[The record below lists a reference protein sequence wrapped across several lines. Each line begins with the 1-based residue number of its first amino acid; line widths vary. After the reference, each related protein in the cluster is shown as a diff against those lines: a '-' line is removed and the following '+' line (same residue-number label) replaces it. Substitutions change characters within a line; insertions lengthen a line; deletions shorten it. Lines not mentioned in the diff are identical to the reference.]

1 MSNSLIDNQPV
12 NDLVQPVL
20 HKAGV
25 AGSAVDYRNVKV
37 MIGLSG
43 GINSMAVLVW
53 LAQYEL
59 RPKELHLFY
68 AHFEEHSPGT
78 LEFVLAG
85 VEYAKKHFEK
95 VVYKQTNNS
104 VLDYFREQ
112 KMIPHPTAAPCT
124 RFLKIEP
131 MVTYAFEN
139 GITVDL
145 VGYVRS
151 EKRRVKNMQSKGADN
166 LFMSKQFPILQQ
178 DNEWCFD
185 VVKDCVGFYPAIYD
199 LRWNDEGFID
209 FVKAN
214 LYRFD
219 EATQHSL
226 RKKFGKNK
234 RVFTHNNCLPCKN
247 MQLDDLLVVEY
258 FYPRHFEKAMRL
270 STDLKKY
277 WGRSEDDFYTSF
289 GRPDLGMDK
298 QPCEV
303 CAAD

>member
-1 MSNSLIDNQPV
+1 MINEQK
-12 NDLVQPVL
+12 NDSGWVSPTFGNNL
-20 HKAGV
+20 V
-25 AGSAVDYRNVKV
+25 AGSAVDYSNVKV

-53 LAQYEL
+53 LANYEL
-59 RPKELHLFY
+59 KPKELHLFY

-85 VEYAKKHFEK
+85 VEYAKQNFET
-95 VVYKQTNNS
+95 VIYKQTNNS

-131 MVTYAFEN
+131 MVAYAFEN

-151 EKRRVKNMQSKGADN
+151 EKRRVKNMKSKGADN

-185 VVKDCVGFYPAIYD
+185 VVKKEIGFYPAIYD
-199 LRWNDEGFID
+199 IRNAKG
-209 FVKAN
+209 
-214 LYRFD
+214 
-219 EATQHSL
+219 
-226 RKKFGKNK
+226 K

-247 MQLDDLLVVEY
+247 MQIDD
-258 FYPRHFEKAMRL
+258 FEEVKEFFPDYWQKAMDL
-270 STDLKKY
+270 STDLQKY
-277 WGRSEDDFYTSF
+277 WGRSENDFYTTF
-289 GRPDLGMDK
+289 GRPDLGLEK

>member
-1 MSNSLIDNQPV
+1 MMIREQKDDSGSVPLPFGKQT
-12 NDLVQPVL
+12 
-20 HKAGV
+20 V

-53 LAQYEL
+53 LANYEL
-59 RPKELHLFY
+59 KPKELHLFY

-85 VEYAKKHFEK
+85 VEYAKRNFET
-95 VVYKQTNNS
+95 VIYKQTNNS

-145 VGYVRS
+145 VGYVRT

-185 VVKDCVGFYPAIYD
+185 VVKKEIGFYPAIYD
-199 LRWNDEGFID
+199 IRNAKG
-209 FVKAN
+209 
-214 LYRFD
+214 
-219 EATQHSL
+219 
-226 RKKFGKNK
+226 K

-247 MQLDDLLVVEY
+247 MQIDD
-258 FYPRHFEKAMRL
+258 FEEVKEFFPDYWQKAMDL
-270 STDLKKY
+270 SNELKKY

>member
-1 MSNSLIDNQPV
+1 M
-12 NDLVQPVL
+12 
-20 HKAGV
+20 
-25 AGSAVDYRNVKV
+25 VDYTNTKV

-53 LAQYEL
+53 LANYEFK
-59 RPKELHLFY
+59 PKELHLFY

-78 LEFVLAG
+78 LNFVLAG
-85 VEYAKKHFEK
+85 VEYAKQNFET
-95 VVYKQTNNS
+95 VIYKQINNS

-185 VVKDCVGFYPAIYD
+185 VVKKEIGFYPVIYD
-199 LRWNDEGFID
+199 IRNAKG
-209 FVKAN
+209 
-214 LYRFD
+214 
-219 EATQHSL
+219 
-226 RKKFGKNK
+226 K

-247 MQLDDLLVVEY
+247 MQIDD
-258 FYPRHFEKAMRL
+258 FEEVKEFFPDYWQKAMDL
-270 STDLKKY
+270 SGELKRY

-303 CAAD
+303 CAYD

>member
-1 MSNSLIDNQPV
+1 MKKNSSTTVSSGSVSKGRTKPN
-12 NDLVQPVL
+12 
-20 HKAGV
+20 V
-25 AGSAVDYRNVKV
+25 AGSAVDYSNVKV

-53 LAQYEL
+53 LANYEL
-59 RPKELHLFY
+59 KPKELHLFY

-85 VEYAKKHFEK
+85 VEYAKKNFEK
-95 VVYKQTNNS
+95 VIYKQTNNS
-104 VLDYFREQ
+104 VLDYFRRQ
-112 KMIPHPTAAPCT
+112 KMIPHPTSAPCT

-131 MVTYAFEN
+131 MVSYAFEN

-185 VVKDCVGFYPAIYD
+185 VVKKEIGFYPAIYD
-199 LRWNDEGFID
+199 I
-209 FVKAN
+209 
-214 LYRFD
+214 
-219 EATQHSL
+219 
-226 RKKFGKNK
+226 KNAKGK

-247 MQLDDLLVVEY
+247 MQIDD
-258 FYPRHFEKAMRL
+258 FEEVKEFFPDYWQKAMDL
-270 STDLKKY
+270 SNDLQKY
-277 WGRSEDDFYTSF
+277 WGRSENDFYTTF
-289 GRPDLGMDK
+289 GRPDLGLQK

-303 CAAD
+303 CADD

>member
-1 MSNSLIDNQPV
+1 MKKDYSNT
-12 NDLVQPVL
+12 
-20 HKAGV
+20 
-25 AGSAVDYRNVKV
+25 KV

-53 LAQYEL
+53 LANYEL
-59 RPKELHLFY
+59 KPKELHLFY

-85 VEYAKKHFEK
+85 VEYARRNFET
-95 VVYKQTNNS
+95 VIYKQTNNS
-104 VLDYFREQ
+104 VLDYFKEQ

-145 VGYVRS
+145 VGYVKS

-185 VVKDCVGFYPAIYD
+185 VVKDAIGFYPSIYD
-199 LRWNDEGFID
+199 IRNAKG
-209 FVKAN
+209 
-214 LYRFD
+214 
-219 EATQHSL
+219 
-226 RKKFGKNK
+226 K

-247 MQLDDLLVVEY
+247 MQIDDFEEVKE
-258 FYPRHFEKAMRL
+258 FYPEYWQKAMDL
-270 STDLKKY
+270 SNELQKY
-277 WGRSEDDFYTSF
+277 WGRSENDFYTTF
-289 GRPDLGMDK
+289 GRPDLGLEK

-303 CAAD
+303 CNFD

>member
-1 MSNSLIDNQPV
+1 MIEEQKDDSGSVSLPFGKQT
-12 NDLVQPVL
+12 
-20 HKAGV
+20 V
-25 AGSAVDYRNVKV
+25 AGSAVDYRNVKI

-53 LAQYEL
+53 LANYEL
-59 RPKELHLFY
+59 KPKELHLFY

-85 VEYAKKHFEK
+85 VEYAKRNFET
-95 VVYKQTNNS
+95 VIYKQTNNS
-104 VLDYFREQ
+104 VLDYFKEQ

-145 VGYVRS
+145 VGYVRT

-185 VVKDCVGFYPAIYD
+185 VVKKEIGFYPAIYD
-199 LRWNDEGFID
+199 IRNAKG
-209 FVKAN
+209 
-214 LYRFD
+214 
-219 EATQHSL
+219 
-226 RKKFGKNK
+226 K

-247 MQLDDLLVVEY
+247 MQIDD
-258 FYPRHFEKAMRL
+258 FEEVKEFFPDYWQKAMDL
-270 STDLKKY
+270 STELQKY
-277 WGRSEDDFYTSF
+277 WGRSENEFYTTF
-289 GRPDLGMDK
+289 GRPDLGLEK

>member
-1 MSNSLIDNQPV
+1 MIEEQKDDSGSVSLPFGKQT
-12 NDLVQPVL
+12 
-20 HKAGV
+20 V

-53 LAQYEL
+53 LANYEL
-59 RPKELHLFY
+59 KPKELHLFY

-85 VEYAKKHFEK
+85 VEYAKRNFET
-95 VVYKQTNNS
+95 VIYKQTNNS
-104 VLDYFREQ
+104 VLDYFKEQ

-145 VGYVRS
+145 VGYVRT

-185 VVKDCVGFYPAIYD
+185 VVKKEIGFYPAIYD
-199 LRWNDEGFID
+199 IRNAKG
-209 FVKAN
+209 
-214 LYRFD
+214 
-219 EATQHSL
+219 
-226 RKKFGKNK
+226 K

-247 MQLDDLLVVEY
+247 MQIDD
-258 FYPRHFEKAMRL
+258 FEEVKEFFPDYWQKAMDL
-270 STDLKKY
+270 STELQKY
-277 WGRSEDDFYTSF
+277 WGRSENEFYTTF
-289 GRPDLGMDK
+289 GRPDLGLEK

>member
-1 MSNSLIDNQPV
+1 MIEEQKDDSGSVPLPFGKQT
-12 NDLVQPVL
+12 
-20 HKAGV
+20 V

-53 LAQYEL
+53 LANYEL
-59 RPKELHLFY
+59 KPKELHLFY

-85 VEYAKKHFEK
+85 VEYAKRNFDT
-95 VVYKQTNNS
+95 VIYKQTNNS
-104 VLDYFREQ
+104 VLDYFKEQ

-145 VGYVRS
+145 VGYVRT

-185 VVKDCVGFYPAIYD
+185 VVKKEIGFYPAIYD
-199 LRWNDEGFID
+199 IRNAKG
-209 FVKAN
+209 
-214 LYRFD
+214 
-219 EATQHSL
+219 
-226 RKKFGKNK
+226 K

-247 MQLDDLLVVEY
+247 MQIDD
-258 FYPRHFEKAMRL
+258 FEEVKEFFPDYWQKAMEL
-270 STDLKKY
+270 SNELQKY
-277 WGRSEDDFYTSF
+277 WGRSENEFYTTF
-289 GRPDLGMDK
+289 GRPDLGLEK

>member
-1 MSNSLIDNQPV
+1 MIDEIKDDSGSVPLPFGKQT
-12 NDLVQPVL
+12 
-20 HKAGV
+20 V

-53 LAQYEL
+53 LANYEL
-59 RPKELHLFY
+59 KPKELHLFY
-68 AHFEEHSPGT
+68 AHFGEHSPGT

-85 VEYAKKHFEK
+85 VEYAKRNFET
-95 VVYKQTNNS
+95 VIYKQTNNS
-104 VLDYFREQ
+104 VLDYFKEQ

-145 VGYVRS
+145 VGYVRT

-185 VVKDCVGFYPAIYD
+185 VVKKEIGFYPAIYD
-199 LRWNDEGFID
+199 IRNAKG
-209 FVKAN
+209 
-214 LYRFD
+214 
-219 EATQHSL
+219 
-226 RKKFGKNK
+226 K

-247 MQLDDLLVVEY
+247 MQIDD
-258 FYPRHFEKAMRL
+258 FEEVKEFFPDYWQKAMDL
-270 STDLKKY
+270 STELQKY
-277 WGRSEDDFYTSF
+277 WGRSENEFYTTF
-289 GRPDLGMDK
+289 GRPDLGLEK

>member
-1 MSNSLIDNQPV
+1 MIREQKDDSGSVPLPFGKQT
-12 NDLVQPVL
+12 
-20 HKAGV
+20 V

-53 LAQYEL
+53 LANYEL
-59 RPKELHLFY
+59 KPKELHLFY

-85 VEYAKKHFEK
+85 VEYAKRNFET
-95 VVYKQTNNS
+95 VIYKQTNNS

-145 VGYVRS
+145 VGYVRT

-185 VVKDCVGFYPAIYD
+185 VVKKEIGFYPAIYD
-199 LRWNDEGFID
+199 IRNAKG
-209 FVKAN
+209 
-214 LYRFD
+214 
-219 EATQHSL
+219 
-226 RKKFGKNK
+226 K

-247 MQLDDLLVVEY
+247 MQIDD
-258 FYPRHFEKAMRL
+258 FEEVKEFFPDYWQKAMDL
-270 STDLKKY
+270 SNELKKY

>member
-1 MSNSLIDNQPV
+1 MNYSD
-12 NDLVQPVL
+12 
-20 HKAGV
+20 K
-25 AGSAVDYRNVKV
+25 KV

-43 GINSMAVLVW
+43 GINSMAVLCW
-53 LAQYEL
+53 LANYEL
-59 RPKELHLFY
+59 KPKELHLFY

-85 VEYAKKHFEK
+85 VEYAKKHFDK
-95 VVYKQTNNS
+95 VVYAQTNNS

-145 VGYVRS
+145 VGYVRT

-166 LFMSKQFPILQQ
+166 LFMSKQFPILQE
-178 DNEWCFD
+178 DNEWCFST
-185 VVKDCVGFYPAIYD
+185 VENEIGFYPAIYD
-199 LRWNDEGFID
+199 LKWNDQKFIQ
-209 FVKAN
+209 FVTDN
-214 LYRFD
+214 LHRFGEVAQD
-219 EATQHSL
+219 SL
-226 RKKFGKNK
+226 KKKFGKDK

-247 MQLDDLLVVEY
+247 MQLDDLLAVEY
-258 FYPRHFEKAMRL
+258 FYPEHFENAMRL

-277 WGRSEDDFYTSF
+277 WGRSEKDFYTTF
-289 GRPDLGMDK
+289 GRPDLGLDK

-303 CAAD
+303 CAFD

>member
-1 MSNSLIDNQPV
+1 MQLISENTDQPIGSSP
-12 NDLVQPVL
+12 NGSKPF
-20 HKAGV
+20 V

-53 LAQYEL
+53 LANYEL
-59 RPKELHLFY
+59 KPKELHLFY

-85 VEYAKKHFEK
+85 VEYAKRNFET
-95 VVYKQTNNS
+95 VIYKQTNNS
-104 VLDYFREQ
+104 VLDYFKEQ

-145 VGYVRS
+145 VGYVRT

-185 VVKDCVGFYPAIYD
+185 VVKKEIGFYPAIYD
-199 LRWNDEGFID
+199 IRNAKG
-209 FVKAN
+209 
-214 LYRFD
+214 
-219 EATQHSL
+219 
-226 RKKFGKNK
+226 K

-247 MQLDDLLVVEY
+247 MQIDD
-258 FYPRHFEKAMRL
+258 FEEVKEFFPDYWQKAMDL
-270 STDLKKY
+270 SNELQKY
-277 WGRSEDDFYTSF
+277 WGRSENEFYTTF
-289 GRPDLGMDK
+289 GRPDLGLEK

>member
-1 MSNSLIDNQPV
+1 MIEEQKDDSGSVPLPFGKQT
-12 NDLVQPVL
+12 
-20 HKAGV
+20 V

-53 LAQYEL
+53 LANYEL
-59 RPKELHLFY
+59 RTKELHLFY

-85 VEYAKKHFEK
+85 VEYAKRNFET
-95 VVYKQTNNS
+95 VIYKQTNNS

-145 VGYVRS
+145 VGYVRT

-185 VVKDCVGFYPAIYD
+185 VVKKEIGFYPAIYD
-199 LRWNDEGFID
+199 IRNAKG
-209 FVKAN
+209 
-214 LYRFD
+214 
-219 EATQHSL
+219 
-226 RKKFGKNK
+226 K

-247 MQLDDLLVVEY
+247 MQIDDFEVVKEFFPDY
-258 FYPRHFEKAMRL
+258 WQKAMDL
-270 STDLKKY
+270 SNELQKY
-277 WGRSEDDFYTSF
+277 WGRSENEFYTNF
-289 GRPDLGMDK
+289 GRPDLGLEK

>member
-1 MSNSLIDNQPV
+1 MIEEQKDDSGSVPLPFGKQT
-12 NDLVQPVL
+12 
-20 HKAGV
+20 V

-53 LAQYEL
+53 LANYEL
-59 RPKELHLFY
+59 KPKELHLFY

-85 VEYAKKHFEK
+85 VEYAKRNFET
-95 VVYKQTNNS
+95 VIYKQTNNS
-104 VLDYFREQ
+104 VLDYFKEQ

-145 VGYVRS
+145 VGYVRT

-185 VVKDCVGFYPAIYD
+185 VVKKGIGFYPAIYD
-199 LRWNDEGFID
+199 IRNAKG
-209 FVKAN
+209 
-214 LYRFD
+214 
-219 EATQHSL
+219 
-226 RKKFGKNK
+226 K

-247 MQLDDLLVVEY
+247 MQIDD
-258 FYPRHFEKAMRL
+258 FEEVKEFFPDYWQKAMDL
-270 STDLKKY
+270 STELQKY
-277 WGRSEDDFYTSF
+277 WGRSENEFYTTF
-289 GRPDLGMDK
+289 GRPDLGLEK